1 MGHIGPMGLIG
12 HIGLIRFSYNNAI
25 TTKKCFY
32 CLFVVMALLFF
43 KRVIWLYF
51 DNYLSKIDIAQSKKM
66 FIFAFI

>member
-1 MGHIGPMGLIG
+1 MGLIE
-12 HIGLIRFSYNNAI
+12 LISLSYNNAI

>member
-1 MGHIGPMGLIG
+1 MGLIG

-43 KRVIWLYF
+43 KRVIWFNF
-51 DNYLSKIDIAQSKKM
+51 DNYLSKIDIA
-66 FIFAFI
+66 

>member
-1 MGHIGPMGLIG
+1 MGLIGHIGLMGLIG

-43 KRVIWLYF
+43 KRVRRFNF
-51 DNYLSKIDIAQSKKM
+51 DNYLSKIDIA
-66 FIFAFI
+66 